1 MITNKSHAGIFGA
14 LRLLFFLMGA
24 AALVSSQAGDRVQ
37 QLQNSAPRNPN
48 ASGSV
53 HVLPVR
59 DRVYMLVGAGANIT
73 VQVGDENLFVVDTGS
88 PQSSGEVLAAI
99 RTISNK
105 PILFIADTSADNDHV
120 GGNASISKAG
130 WALPDENGV
139 ISDLGL
145 SLPPGASIV
154 AHLNVLNRMSSPA
167 SPASKEAPAPSAAWP
182 GLTYETVDLKLY
194 NSEPIIVHHM
204 PAAHTDG
211 DSIVFFRGSDV
222 VSTGDIFAP
231 VHYPVIEVEKGG
243 SVKGLIDALNGIIDL
258 LVPKEYEEGG
268 TVVVPGHGRLC
279 DRSEVTNYRD
289 MVTIIRDR
297 IQAMLKKGMTL
308 DQVKAAKP
316 TLDYDGIYG
325 ADTGP
330 WTTTMFIETVYRE
343 LSKDNG
349 AEEPKAV
356 REGSGR

>member
-1 MITNKSHAGIFGA
+1 
-14 LRLLFFLMGA
+14 
-24 AALVSSQAGDRVQ
+24 
-37 QLQNSAPRNPN
+37 
-48 ASGSV
+48 
-53 HVLPVR
+53 
-59 DRVYMLVGAGANIT
+59 MLVGAGANIT

-325 ADTGP
+325 ADAGP
-330 WTTTMFIETVYRE
+330 WTTTMFIETIYRE
-343 LSKDNG
+343 LSKDND
-349 AEEPKAV
+349 AQEPKAV
-356 REGSGR
+356 REGSAR

>member
-1 MITNKSHAGIFGA
+1 MITNKAHACLFRA
-14 LRLLFFLMGA
+14 LRLFFFLMGA
-24 AALVSSQAGDRVQ
+24 AGLLSAQEGNRIQ
-37 QLQNSAPRNPN
+37 QLKIGAPQGPN
-48 ASGSV
+48 VSGSV
-53 HVLPVR
+53 HLLPVR
-59 DRVYMLVGAGANIT
+59 GKVYMLVGAGANIT

-88 PQSSGEVLAAI
+88 PQTSDEVLAAI

-105 PILFIADTSADNDHV
+105 PILFIANTSANDDHV

-139 ISDLGL
+139 VSDLGL
-145 SLPPGASIV
+145 SLPPGASII
-154 AHLNVLNRMSSPA
+154 AHLNVLNRMSS
-167 SPASKEAPAPSAAWP
+167 STGKEVPAPSAAWP
-182 GLTYETVDLKLY
+182 SLTYETADLKLY

-222 VSTGDIFAP
+222 ISTGDLFAP

-243 SVKGLIDALNGIIDL
+243 SVKGLIDALNGIIDS

-268 TVVVPGHGRLC
+268 TYVIPGHGRLC

-297 IQAMLKKGMTL
+297 VQAMLKKGMTL

-330 WTTTMFIETVYRE
+330 WTTSMFIETIYRE
-343 LSKDNG
+343 LSKG
-349 AEEPKAV
+349 ISAQEPKAV